1 MLDIKD
7 IKNRKGYYNECFK
20 KREYGV
26 DLDNL
31 ISEEAEEQSANYSYK
46 QINFQHEEKYL
57 KELKELISL
66 LD

>member
-1 MLDIKD
+1 M
-7 IKNRKGYYNECFK
+7 Y
-20 KREYGV
+20 
-26 DLDNL
+26 NL